1 MLSASCCRQRGM
13 IYIYQFIT
21 SHVST
26 TLTVVWES
34 GHWQHFKSFS
44 LHATQCNGGLSNQFI
59 YLIIGPLLNN
69 KLIIYRGHEI
79 EFSQFYVQNFK
90 AVPACVRNFKMINP
104 VKSSLPLAIVLVT
117 KIQYDVDSLKWRHK
131 KSWRREDVSQLELYP
146 HMSDADSS
154 LITS

>member
-1 MLSASCCRQRGM
+1 M

-34 GHWQHFKSFS
+34 GHWQHFKSLS
-44 LHATQCNGGLSNQFI
+44 LHNGGLSNQFI

-90 AVPACVRNFKMINP
+90 AVPV
-104 VKSSLPLAIVLVT
+104 
-117 KIQYDVDSLKWRHK
+117 
-131 KSWRREDVSQLELYP
+131 
-146 HMSDADSS
+146 
-154 LITS
+154 